1 MGRLFIF
8 LFLFLFLNSVQAVK
22 TSGDV
27 DKVAILAF
35 LKNNKLDTHPKFKK
49 YFERTMNHVQNIERF
64 DYWWEHHLKYMTIR
78 RVTEGTLLESLLRKN
93 GRKEDLAFLYLALKE
108 LKIDENIYTQLKYY
122 VLQKAEDV
130 NFSKRYVIN
139 TSSANKKK
147 IQLPSQI
154 YFRNVLNQNKR
165 YEKLYLT
172 IKTRNYGGKIYAYSE
187 FPEYEDTFKHCMR
200 MLMRDY
206 QIDDCSVRI
215 ERWNDYKINRTI
227 APLDLYMRLRSPS
240 GQTKHYYY
248 GDFHSNGKIRN
259 WGSFIKFYEYQDTKM
274 TESIKKRCYLP
285 VSSLSELR
293 DLMIVEGISLVTKI
307 NFIGIENISELKNT
321 ESKNCRASDLFQ
333 NAIRSTKDP
342 KALLIKMNDVLKIN
356 KNHLSA
362 TLVKEALQKK
372 TPSRMSIKSSFEVFQ
387 FLYIHLRKKH
397 TLDWIGS
404 NAQRDE
410 TGKNYQAI
418 KSIVELVK
426 KYTRKA
432 HPNMAT
438 SFKALYGCANSFLE
452 IFESIRNK
460 KSFNPGDLKSYHSQ
474 IRNINYSWNLVL
486 DSQRLLDGIF
496 K

>member
-1 MGRLFIF
+1 MGRLFLF
-8 LFLFLFLNSVQAVK
+8 LFLFLFLNSLQAVK
-22 TSGDV
+22 TSGDN

-35 LKNNKLDTHPKFKK
+35 LKNSKLDTHPKFKK
-49 YFERTMNHVQNIERF
+49 YFERTMNHVQKMDRF
-64 DYWWEHHLKYMTIR
+64 DYWYEFHLKSM
-78 RVTEGTLLESLLRKN
+78 SLRKVSEGYYIYELTRN

-108 LKIDENIYTQLKYY
+108 LNIDKGFQNLLKYHT
-122 VLQKAEDV
+122 LQKAEDV
-130 NFSKRYVIN
+130 NFNNRYVIN
-139 TSSANKKK
+139 TSSNNKQK
-147 IQLPSQI
+147 IILPSQI
-154 YFRNVLNQNKR
+154 YLRNVLKQNKL

-187 FPEYEDTFKHCMR
+187 FPEYVDTFKHCIR
-200 MLMRDY
+200 LLMRDY

-215 ERWNDYKINRTI
+215 DRWNDKISRTI

-248 GDFHSNGKIRN
+248 GGFHPNGKIRN
-259 WGSFIKFYEYQDTKM
+259 WGNFIKFYEYQDTKM
-274 TESIKKRCYLP
+274 TDSRKKRCYLP
-285 VSSLSELR
+285 VTSIDVLR

-307 NFIGIENISELKNT
+307 NFIGIQNVSELKNT
-321 ESKNCRASDLFQ
+321 ESKNCKASDLFQ
-333 NAIRSTKDP
+333 NAIASTKDP

-362 TLVKEALQKK
+362 ILVKEALQKK
-372 TPSRMSIKSSFEVFQ
+372 VPTRMSIKSSFEAFQ
-387 FLYIHLRKKH
+387 FLYFHLREKH
-397 TLDWIGS
+397 SLQWIS
-404 NAQRDE
+404 YNAQRDE
-410 TGKNYQAI
+410 NGKNYLAI
-418 KSIVELVK
+418 KSIVEKVK

-432 HPNMAT
+432 HPNMAA
-438 SFKALYGCANSFLE
+438 SYKALYGCASSFLE

-486 DSQRLLDGIF
+486 DSQRLLDGVF